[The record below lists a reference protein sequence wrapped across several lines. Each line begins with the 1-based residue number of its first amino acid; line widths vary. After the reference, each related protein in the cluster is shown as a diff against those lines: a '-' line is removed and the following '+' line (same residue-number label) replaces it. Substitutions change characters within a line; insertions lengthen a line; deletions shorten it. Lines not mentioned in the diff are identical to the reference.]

1 MSSGLILFV
10 GGIYAIVAM
19 DQLAKGHSA
28 MALVW
33 LGYSVANI
41 GLAAIAK

>member
-19 DQLAKGHSA
+19 DQFAKGYTA

-33 LGYSVANI
+33 LGYAVANI